1 MKKLF
6 LSFVAVLLGSITANA
21 ATYNKALLQHNG
33 EVTLFDADKI
43 QDAVDAAVDGDIIYL
58 TLGTFQPF
66 NVTKKITIRG
76 TGETSVIDGSVTINI
91 PNTPTLTNP
100 VLETLSVTGSVTVS
114 SAISNLL
121 IRQCKIS
128 SSLSLTGAI
137 SGGKIERC
145 RISSVS
151 FSGTILDFTVDRCS
165 VTTFPLS
172 SSIQSM
178 TVVNTSI
185 GALSANSGAT
195 NNTTFVNCYLTL
207 SNTNNFSG
215 TIINSILKHAG
226 NSNKTLNSSVLVNS
240 LIITNYI
247 GMSSGYS
254 STYSLSIGSSSVTQD
269 CYIVSSSSTDASTL
283 QSNGYLGTDGTI
295 VGIYG
300 GDTPYDDNMLVA
312 KVPKVTSSDLDLDL
326 EQKKLNVTLTVSPQ

>member
-6 LSFVAVLLGSITANA
+6 LSFVAVLIGSMTANA

-33 EVTLFDADKI
+33 EVTLFDGDKV

-91 PNTPTLTNP
+91 PNAPTLTNP
-100 VLETLSVTGSVTVS
+100 VLETLSVTGNVTVS

-121 IRQCKIS
+121 IRQCNIS
-128 SSLSLTGAI
+128 SVLGLTGAI

-145 RISSVS
+145 KISSVS
-151 FSGTILDFTVDRCS
+151 FSGTIQDFTIDRCNI
-165 VTTFPLS
+165 TTFPLS

-178 TVVNTSI
+178 TVVNTRIQS
-185 GALSANSGAT
+185 LSASSGAT
-195 NNTTFVNCYLTL
+195 NNTTFVNCYLTF
-207 SNTNNFSG
+207 SSASNFSG
-215 TIINSILKHAG
+215 TIINSILSHTDRT
-226 NSNKTLNSSVLVNS
+226 NKTINSSVLVNT
-240 LIITNYI
+240 LIIRTYNYNNSNYI
-247 GMSSGYS
+247 YDMSV
-254 STYSLSIGSSSVTQD
+254 GSSSVTQD

-283 QSNGYLGTDGTI
+283 QSKGYLGTDGTI